1 MIVKHKIYC
10 PNCGDRAE
18 RYDCSDSNIIRTSCS
33 HCDYLMVQCSRTGK
47 VIEAYAPG
55 MAGYSP
61 LSRYEMSEAV
71 RKQHLPL
78 SHESSVR

>member
-1 MIVKHKIYC
+1 MIVKQIIYC

-18 RYDCSDSNIIRTSCS
+18 RYNCSESNITRTSCS

-47 VIEAYAPG
+47 LIEAYAPG
-55 MAGYSP
+55 MTDYSP
-61 LSRYEMSEAV
+61 LSRYAMSEAV

-78 SHESSVR
+78 SHGSSGY